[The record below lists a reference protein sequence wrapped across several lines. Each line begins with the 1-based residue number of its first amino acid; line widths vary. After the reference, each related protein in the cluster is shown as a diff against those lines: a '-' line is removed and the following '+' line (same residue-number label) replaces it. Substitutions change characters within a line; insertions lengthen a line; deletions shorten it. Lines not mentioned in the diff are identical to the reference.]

1 MPFSPAAG
9 ATALLRCFTTDLN
22 GPSLRK
28 DMHALLCM
36 LYMFTK

>member
-9 ATALLRCFTTDLN
+9 AIALLRCFMTDLS
-22 GPSLRK
+22 GPSLWK

-36 LYMFTK
+36 LYMSTK